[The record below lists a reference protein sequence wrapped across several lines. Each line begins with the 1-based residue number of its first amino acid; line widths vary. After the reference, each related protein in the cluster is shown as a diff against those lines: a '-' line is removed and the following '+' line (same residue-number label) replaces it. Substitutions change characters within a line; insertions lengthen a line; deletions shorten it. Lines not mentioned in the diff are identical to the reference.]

1 MMTTKTE
8 QSTANVYAL
17 ISKVSAIISEDGI
30 SKSRKNAQQGYQFRG
45 IDDIYNAIAPILAKS
60 GLVILPRCTDHKI
73 EVRET
78 GAGKKLFCAYIK
90 VDFDFV
96 SSFDSS
102 KHTITTYGE
111 AMDMADKATN
121 KAMSA
126 AYKYAVMQA
135 FCIPTEGDN
144 DADSS
149 THEST
154 PKKETKKPLT
164 AEKKPLEQKRLNDAI
179 VKIRAGEYTKDKL
192 ISLFDL
198 TDAQLKFLD
207 DALSDDAA
215 ESTEDEAA
223 F

>member
-8 QSTANVYAL
+8 QPTTNVYAL

-154 PKKETKKPLT
+154 PKKEAKKPAT
-164 AEKKPLEQKRLNDAI
+164 EKKPLEQSRLNSAI
-179 VKIRAGEYTKDKL
+179 LTIKDGSYTKEKL
-192 ISLFDL
+192 IASFDL
-198 TDAQLKFLD
+198 TEAQLKFVD
-207 DALSDDAA
+207 DALSNNAGD
-215 ESTEDEAA
+215 SQDEAA